1 MSRPTTPLLA
11 ADVIIRLR
19 DQPDRVVLI
28 ERRNPPLGLAI
39 PGGFVDVG
47 ERVEVAAKREAREE
61 VCLDVKLEF
70 LLGLYSDP
78 ARDPRG
84 HTVTAVYVASAAG
97 QPRAA
102 DDARAIIV
110 ADPADTSLPLAFDHR
125 LILDDYLHWRR
136 TGELAPLR
144 F

>member
-1 MSRPTTPLLA
+1 MPRTNGRPYA
-11 ADVIIRLR
+11 ARALEIAALILVSLNLR
-19 DQPDRVVLI
+19 
-28 ERRNPPLGLAI
+28 
-39 PGGFVDVG
+39 
-47 ERVEVAAKREAREE
+47 
-61 VCLDVKLEF
+61 
-70 LLGLYSDP
+70 
-78 ARDPRG
+78 

-125 LILDDYLHWRR
+125 MILDDYLHWRR